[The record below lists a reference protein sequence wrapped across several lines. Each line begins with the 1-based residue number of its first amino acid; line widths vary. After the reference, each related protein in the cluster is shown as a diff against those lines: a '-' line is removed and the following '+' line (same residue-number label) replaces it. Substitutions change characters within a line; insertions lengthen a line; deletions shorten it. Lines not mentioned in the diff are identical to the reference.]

1 MKAHVQA
8 IPAAI
13 TRTTGF
19 SPKASASPPTT
30 GTNAAV
36 VAVVDVNSVNSSSM
50 MITAKVI
57 THSGAPPS
65 TDKESPNALASPAP
79 VICEANAGSPPI
91 SGSTSQW
98 TCSATLQVMTMAPS
112 HSFSGTSKQANAAIR
127 AIAVSS
133 IQNPSGEKVGITT
146 QDSAVATKMMN
157 TARSP
162 TSSV

>member
-50 MITAKVI
+50 MITANV
-57 THSGAPPS
+57 TTNSGEQPS
-65 TDKESPNALASPAP
+65 TNKKIPNALASTEP
-79 VICEANAGSPPI
+79 VTCENNDRPPLI
-91 SGSTSQW
+91 SRSTSQGI
-98 TCSATLQVMTMAPS
+98 CSASFQVMTMTPTRGYA
-112 HSFSGTSKQANAAIR
+112 GTSMQANAAIM
-127 AIAVSS
+127 AI
-133 IQNPSGEKVGITT
+133 
-146 QDSAVATKMMN
+146 
-157 TARSP
+157 
-162 TSSV
+162 